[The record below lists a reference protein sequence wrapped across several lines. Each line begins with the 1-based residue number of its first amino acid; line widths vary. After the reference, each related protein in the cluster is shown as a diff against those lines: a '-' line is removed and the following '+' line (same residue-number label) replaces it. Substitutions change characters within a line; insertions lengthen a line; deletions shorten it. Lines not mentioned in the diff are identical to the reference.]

1 VKLQSNL
8 LKQGKVRLWMGGI
21 KHSMGQIGIY
31 VSFINLILLIITSYN
46 TGWVQRYFV
55 GLNFFQFTGIIIG
68 LILMALLFEF
78 KVDMPNYF
86 GFWNQQFW
94 RHDNP
99 LRQNLEAM
107 NRKIDELKEE
117 IEKLKDEN
125 SALLH

>member
-1 VKLQSNL
+1 
-8 LKQGKVRLWMGGI
+8 MGGI